1 MCLSICLIII
11 PCNLLF
17 KYLFSQNNIKLN
29 SVQIVQLCMISA
41 EAKNHKTAKYRMNE
55 SAR

>member
-29 SVQIVQLCMISA
+29 SVQIVQLCMVSA
-41 EAKNHKTAKYRMNE
+41 EAKNHKTAKYRMN
-55 SAR
+55 